1 MNYFKKYH
9 GNHIKIYNMCN
20 EDFVD
25 TNELQLAEGAV
36 KIAYFPFMDHNPGPV
51 NKVFKLAL
59 DVVMNLA

>member
-1 MNYFKKYH
+1 
-9 GNHIKIYNMCN
+9 MCN

-25 TNELQLAEGAV
+25 MNTLEMENGSI